1 MSALVRWLAS
11 TNPADN
17 TGEATFS
24 AGGCTVYVRLQA
36 FEEAQALGNLIQAA
50 QDAGRRG
57 AAASAACYLRGLAN
71 ELEEGSK

>member
-1 MSALVRWLAS
+1 MNSLVRWLAS
-11 TNPADN
+11 TTPADK
-17 TGEATFS
+17 TGEATFA
-24 AGGCTVYVRLQA
+24 AGGRTVHVRLQS

-57 AAASAACYLRGLAN
+57 AAASAARYLRGLAN